1 MRDQTVNTSEM
12 TNNYLISGCGALL
25 ALYSIVL
32 ALSTPNLVAA
42 EFFKLMA
49 LLIGIG
55 IFSFMEKSGI
65 KNQR

>member
-1 MRDQTVNTSEM
+1 M
-12 TNNYLISGCGALL
+12 TTAYFISWCGALL
-25 ALYSIVL
+25 ALYSMVL

-55 IFSFMEKSGI
+55 VFSFMHKSGI
-65 KNQR
+65 KDQQ